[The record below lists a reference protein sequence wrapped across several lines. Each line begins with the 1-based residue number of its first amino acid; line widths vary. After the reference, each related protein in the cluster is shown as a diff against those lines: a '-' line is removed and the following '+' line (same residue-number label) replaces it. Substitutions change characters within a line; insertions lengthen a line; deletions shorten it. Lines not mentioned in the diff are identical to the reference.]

1 MPKFNTKTE
10 VIFVEGH
17 SKDNTYEKIVEEIER
32 NKQKNIKAY
41 VFKQKGI
48 GKNDAVKLGFEK
60 SKNNILIILDADLT
74 VKPKELKKFYDCI
87 CDDKADLVIGTRLVY
102 PMEKQAMR
110 LLNYFGNKMFSI
122 LFSFIIDQKIKDT
135 LCGTKAILKKNYLK
149 IKSSQ
154 KYFGNFDPFGDFDLI
169 FGSAKLNLKIAEIP
183 IRYGQRKYGETNIDR
198 FRHGLLLLKM
208 AYIGLTKLKFK

>member
-1 MPKFNTKTE
+1 
-10 VIFVEGH
+10 
-17 SKDNTYEKIVEEIER
+17 
-32 NKQKNIKAY
+32 
-41 VFKQKGI
+41 
-48 GKNDAVKLGFEK
+48 
-60 SKNNILIILDADLT
+60 
-74 VKPKELKKFYDCI
+74 
-87 CDDKADLVIGTRLVY
+87 
-102 PMEKQAMR
+102 
-110 LLNYFGNKMFSI
+110 MFSI